1 MSPIKIYRPDIDGLR
16 AIAVSIVVL
25 FHAFPAL
32 IPAGFIGVDIFFV
45 ISGFLITGILLDEL
59 SDDLT
64 LKAMLGQFYARRI
77 KRIFP
82 SLLVV
87 LLTTL
92 ILAWFI
98 LLPDDYKKLGQQ
110 TMAGLGFVSNFLFWQ
125 QAGYFDG
132 ASDTKPLLHLWSL
145 AIEEQFYIFFPLI
158 LLFFY
163 RRKLNLTKAL
173 WWLFIVSVLINLYYA
188 RHNLTADFYSPLS
201 RAWELLAGSLLAV
214 YARRPGS
221 IVAHDGNQKIK
232 NWVSVGAIIFL
243 ILALYLIDKNR
254 KFPGSWALLP
264 VAVGVGFILAGPQ
277 SWFNQK
283 ILASKPFVWVGLISY
298 PLYLWHWPL
307 LVLGHHYY
315 GTAFDWKIKLICIVL
330 AVVLSALCYYFLEKP
345 IRLAKQASAIILKVL
360 IVLAVVIAYL
370 GYSVYN
376 KEGYAKRF
384 PTIIKQITAGQGH
397 LQEGWRVNTCMLETD
412 VPASSFAPECI
423 ETSPKPQVFLWG
435 DSHNA
440 SFYPGMLAL
449 QKSGQYTFALSQ
461 RTAAVCPPF
470 IISKMR
476 PSCSE
481 ANNNTLEVIRQT
493 KPEIVVLYSLWNHH
507 MYDLNQLA
515 PTVQALKAA
524 GVKKVVMMGLP
535 VMWEGR
541 QIDHVLALWRQG
553 SPLAQPPIRSWLG
566 VGKDMKKLDAKY
578 AKVAEQAGIEYIS
591 MLQLLC
597 NEEGCLTR
605 PGINSTAPISY
616 DYGHLTV
623 PAATYVAQQLG
634 PKILELPKQ

>member
-1 MSPIKIYRPDIDGLR
+1 MSHSKIYRPDIDGLR

-59 SDDLT
+59 TDGVT

-163 RRKLNLTKAL
+163 RRKLNLAKAL
-173 WWLFIVSVLINLYYA
+173 WWLFVVSVLINLYYA

-201 RAWELLAGSLLAV
+201 RAWELLAGSLIAV

-221 IVAHDGNQKIK
+221 IAAHDGNQKIK

-243 ILALYLIDKNR
+243 IVALYFIDKSR

-264 VAVGVGFILAGPQ
+264 VLVGGGFILAGPHT
-277 SWFNQK
+277 WINKK
-283 ILASKPFVWVGLISY
+283 ILASKPFVWMGLISY

-315 GTAFDWKIKLICIVL
+315 GTAFDWKIKLVAIVL

-345 IRLAKQASAIILKVL
+345 IRIAKKSSTIILKVL
-360 IVLAVVIAYL
+360 IVLAVVIGYL

-376 KEGYAKRF
+376 KQGYPKRY
-384 PTIIKQITAGQGH
+384 PAIIQQLTTSQGN
-397 LQEGWRVNTCMLETD
+397 LQDGWRVYKCMLEYEQ
-412 VPASSFAPECI
+412 PASQFAEYCI
-423 ETSPKPQVFLWG
+423 EKNQRPHVFLWG
-435 DSHNA
+435 DSHA
-440 SFYPGMLAL
+440 GSLYPGLLAL
-449 QKSGQYTFALSQ
+449 QKSTNNSFALSQ
-461 RTAAVCPPF
+461 RTGAMCPALLNTE
-470 IISKMR
+470 MR
-476 PSCSE
+476 PLCKDL
-481 ANNNTLEVIRQT
+481 NNSTIQVIRQT
-493 KPEIVVLYSLWNHH
+493 QPDVVVLYGLWSHPS
-507 MYDLNQLA
+507 YDLSQLA
-515 PTVQALKAA
+515 PTIQELKKA
-524 GVKKVVMMGLP
+524 GVQKIIMLGVP
-535 VMWEGR
+535 VMWEGKLP
-541 QIDHVLALWRQG
+541 DHILAQWREG
-553 SPLAQPPIRSWLG
+553 PPLAEPALRSWRG
-566 VGKDMKKLDAKY
+566 VGKDLPELDEKISKIAS
-578 AKVAEQAGIEYIS
+578 QAGVEYIS
-591 MLQLLC
+591 MRQLFC
-597 NEEGCLTR
+597 NEQGCLTR
-605 PGINSTAPISY
+605 PSLNSSAPMSY

-623 PAATYVAQQLG
+623 PAASYAADLLA
-634 PKILELPKQ
+634 PKILTLPK